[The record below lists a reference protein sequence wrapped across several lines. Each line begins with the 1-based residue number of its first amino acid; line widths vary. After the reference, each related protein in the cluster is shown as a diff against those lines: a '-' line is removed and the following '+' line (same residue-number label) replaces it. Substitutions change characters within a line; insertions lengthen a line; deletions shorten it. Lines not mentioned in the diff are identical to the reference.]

1 MQKNFLWGGAISA
14 SQSEGAYLEGGKGLT
29 VTDIFPDAKNGR
41 WEALKDIDKA
51 YNTNYAYYPSHKAID
66 FYHHYKEDIAL
77 LAEMG
82 FKAFRISINWARIF
96 PNGEE
101 SEPNEEGLK
110 FYDSL
115 FSECLK
121 YNIEPVVT
129 INHFETPLKLYQKY
143 GGWKD
148 RKLIDLFV
156 NYCEVIFERYKN
168 KVKYWINFNEI
179 NMILHLPIVGGVDVS
194 NEANPEQVKY
204 QAAHHQLVAAAL
216 ATKKAREINPEF
228 KIGCMLGAGK
238 TYAYTCHPDDVWKA
252 YTKDREDLM
261 LIDVQV
267 RGYYPTYTNRFFE
280 EKNITID
287 ITEEDLITLRENTVD
302 YISLSYYSSRLTSAD
317 SKRNDMTGANINPSL
332 RNPYLKTS
340 EWGWQIDPMGL
351 RLTLNDLYDRYQ
363 KPLFIVENG
372 LGANDVI
379 EEDGTINDD
388 YRISYLREHIKA
400 LKQAIKDGVDLIG
413 YTTWGCIDIVSASNG
428 EMSKRYGFIYVDL
441 DDDGN
446 GTFKR
451 LKKKSF
457 DWYKRVI
464 ETNGEEL

>member
-1 MQKNFLWGGAISA
+1 MLIS
-14 SQSEGAYLEGGKGLT
+14 
-29 VTDIFPDAKNGR
+29 VDFPAPLG
-41 WEALKDIDKA
+41 
-51 YNTNYAYYPSHKAID
+51 PSSPK
-66 FYHHYKEDIAL
+66 
-77 LAEMG
+77 
-82 FKAFRISINWARIF
+82 
-96 PNGEE
+96 
-101 SEPNEEGLK
+101 
-110 FYDSL
+110 
-115 FSECLK
+115 
-121 YNIEPVVT
+121 NIEPVVT